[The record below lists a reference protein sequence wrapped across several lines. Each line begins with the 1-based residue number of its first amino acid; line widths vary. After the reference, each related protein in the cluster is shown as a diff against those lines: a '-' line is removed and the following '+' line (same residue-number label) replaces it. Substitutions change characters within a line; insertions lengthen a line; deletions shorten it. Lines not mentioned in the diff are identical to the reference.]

1 MECSKQEEGAYMTHI
16 FLYGPSGSGKSTVGK
31 ILAAA
36 LDLPFLDLDAEI
48 ERAARQLIPEIIAAD
63 GEEFF
68 RELESTTLHS
78 IVSHPET
85 VIALGGG
92 SLLSNENRFLTKKTG
107 RVILLEAD
115 LPTLL
120 GRLMKDGI
128 QRPLLA
134 GRLEDTLSEQ
144 LIVRNAHYHSFGLR
158 VNSSQ
163 PPELVVQDIQRIL
176 GRYHLANMEPGYDVI
191 VQEGIL
197 AQIGNLL
204 NQRALGRSILL
215 VSDTNTS
222 PLFGERV
229 LNSLQTAGYK
239 TSQVV
244 IPAGEINKNLETV
257 AALWQSC
264 LDAELDRKSTVVAL
278 GGGVVSDLAGFAAAT
293 FMRGCNWV
301 CVPTTLLAMVDAS
314 LGGKT
319 GFDLPE
325 GKNLV
330 GAFYPPR
337 LVLVDPNVL
346 ATLPKRELN
355 AGLAEVVKHGIIADP
370 NLFALCTQGRD
381 AVTKQMSEVVQR
393 GIAVKVKIIEE
404 DPHENG
410 IRAAL
415 NFGHTIGHAVE
426 LVSGFSLLHGE
437 AVAIGMVAE
446 TRLAERILGSEPGLS
461 EEVAGTLTRLG
472 LPVEIPDSL
481 DRSSIIQSMKVDKK
495 KTAGIVKFALPLR
508 IGCIKVG
515 VEVADL
521 EETL

>member
-1 MECSKQEEGAYMTHI
+1 MTHI

-36 LDLPFLDLDAEI
+36 LDLPFLDLDSEV
-48 ERAARQLIPEIIAAD
+48 ERSARQPIPEIMAGQ

-68 RELESTTLHS
+68 RELESATLRS
-78 IVSHPET
+78 VVSRPET

-92 SLLSNENRFLTKKTG
+92 TLLRDENRSLTEKTG
-107 RVILLEAD
+107 RVILLESD

-120 GRLMKDGI
+120 ARLLKDRN

-134 GRLEDTLSEQ
+134 GRLEDTLSDQ
-144 LIVRNAHYHSFGLR
+144 LKVRNAHYHSFVLR

-163 PPELVVQDIQRIL
+163 THELVVRDVQRIL
-176 GRYHLANMEPGYDVI
+176 GRYHLGSMEPGYDVI

-197 AQIGNLL
+197 DQIGELL
-204 NQRALGRSILL
+204 NSLALGRSIL
-215 VSDTNTS
+215 VVGDTNTS
-222 PLFGERV
+222 PLYGERV
-229 LNSLQTAGYK
+229 LTSLRTTGYK
-239 TSQVV
+239 TSQFV
-244 IPAGEINKNLETV
+244 IPAGEIHKNLETV

-278 GGGVVSDLAGFAAAT
+278 GGGVVSDLAGFTAAT

-355 AGLAEVVKHGIIADP
+355 TGLAEVVKHGIIADP
-370 NLFALCTQGRD
+370 DLFALCTQGQD
-381 AVTKQMSEVVQR
+381 VVTKQMSEVIQR

-410 IRAAL
+410 FRASL

-426 LVSGFSLLHGE
+426 HVSGYSLLHGE

-446 TRLAERILGSEPGLS
+446 ARLAERILGSDPGLS
-461 EEVAGTLTRLG
+461 GLLAGTLTRLG
-472 LPVEIPDSL
+472 LPVKIPDTL
-481 DRSSIIQSMKVDKK
+481 DRASIIQSMKVDKK
-495 KTAGIVKFALPLR
+495 KSAGNVKFALPLR

-515 VEVADL
+515 VEVANL

>member
-1 MECSKQEEGAYMTHI
+1 MTHI

-31 ILAAA
+31 KLAAA

-48 ERAARQLIPEIIAAD
+48 ERSARQSIPKIMAAQ

-68 RELESTTLHS
+68 RKIESTTLHS
-78 IVSHPET
+78 AVSLPET

-92 SLLSNENRFLTKKTG
+92 TLLSDENRTLTEKTG

-115 LPTLL
+115 LPTLIA
-120 GRLMKDGI
+120 RLLKDGN

-134 GRLEDTLSEQ
+134 GRLEDTLSDQ
-144 LIVRNAHYHSFGLR
+144 LKVRNAHYHSFILR

-163 PPELVVQDIQRIL
+163 TPELVVRDIQRIL
-176 GRYHLANMEPGYDVI
+176 GRYHLGSMEPGYDVI

-197 AQIGNLL
+197 DQIGELL
-204 NQRALGRSILL
+204 SPRALGRSIL
-215 VSDTNTS
+215 VVGDTNTS
-222 PLFGERV
+222 PLYGERV
-229 LNSLQTAGYK
+229 LTSLRTAGYK
-239 TSQVV
+239 TGQVI
-244 IPAGEINKNLETV
+244 IPAGEIHKNLETV
-257 AALWQSC
+257 AALWHGC
-264 LDAELDRKSTVVAL
+264 LEAELDRNSTVLAL
-278 GGGVVSDLAGFAAAT
+278 GGGVVSDLAGFTAAT

-337 LVLVDPNVL
+337 LVLVDPDVL
-346 ATLPKRELN
+346 ATLPKRELS
-355 AGLAEVVKHGIIADP
+355 AGMAEVVKHGIIADP
-370 NLFALCTQGRD
+370 DLFALCAQGRD
-381 AVTKQMSEVVQR
+381 AVTRQMSEVIQR

-404 DPHENG
+404 DPHEKG

-446 TRLAERILGSEPGLS
+446 ARLAERILGSDPGLS
-461 EEVAGTLTRLG
+461 EELAGTLTRLG
-472 LPVEIPDSL
+472 LPVEIPDTL
-481 DRSSIIQSMKVDKK
+481 DRASIIQSMKVDKK
-495 KTAGIVKFALPLR
+495 KTAGIVKFSLPLR

-515 VEVADL
+515 VEVANL
-521 EETL
+521 EEAL